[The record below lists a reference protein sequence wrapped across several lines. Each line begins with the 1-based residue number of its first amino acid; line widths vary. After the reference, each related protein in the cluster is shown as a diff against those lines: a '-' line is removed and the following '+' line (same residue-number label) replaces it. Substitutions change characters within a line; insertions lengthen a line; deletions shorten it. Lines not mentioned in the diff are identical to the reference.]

1 MTYNAYVWYIVGKFN
16 TQYKQYQL
24 YLKKCLDVRETK
36 LIKSFNFCKYLIA
49 INRRK

>member
-1 MTYNAYVWYIVGKFN
+1 MYGILLENSIHNTNNINYV
-16 TQYKQYQL
+16 Q
-24 YLKKCLDVRETK
+24 KKLLDVRETK